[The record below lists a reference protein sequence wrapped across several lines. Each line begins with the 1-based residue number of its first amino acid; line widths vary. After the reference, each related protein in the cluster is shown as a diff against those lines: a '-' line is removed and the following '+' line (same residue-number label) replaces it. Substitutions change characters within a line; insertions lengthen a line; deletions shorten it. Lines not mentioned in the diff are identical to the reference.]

1 MTRRNKRRSELRE
14 GEIAKLLSEAQRAHN
29 QITWTMRSLKP
40 QERHYKAILALHDAI
55 GIALLEITGE
65 EAPWVRIGPGRMPE

>member
-40 QERHYKAILALHDAI
+40 QERHYKVILALHDAI